1 MSHHGGNCPHACEK
15 VQMNTPICDFVAA
28 YAQKNGLRLHMPGHK
43 GNSLLGFEALDVT
56 EIAGADSL
64 YEADGIIRESE
75 ENASLLFGCPTLYST
90 EGSSQCIRA
99 MVYLIALHAKM
110 EGRAPV
116 IWAAR
121 NAHKVLLSALA
132 LTDTEVVW
140 LYDRQTP
147 SYLSCRI
154 DPDELDAKLKK
165 AEEKPT
171 AVYVTSPDYL
181 GTLCDIKA
189 LSAVCRKHGV
199 LLAVDNAHGAYL
211 RFLKESLHPM
221 DAGADLCCDS
231 AHKTL
236 PVLTG
241 GAYLHLANHLP
252 SLLKKNA
259 KQALALFG
267 STSPSYLILQSLDA
281 ANRYLFEN
289 SACYAQAADAVAGI
303 TSKLIAHGYTV
314 MGDEPLKLT
323 LSTKPYGWRGEE
335 FADRLRDANLECEF
349 SDPDYVCLMLTP
361 QNSDGDIEKIKNAF
375 LKAEKKN
382 SINTLPPSITK
393 PQKYCSPK
401 EALFSLSEKLP
412 IEKCEGRVLSAVT
425 VSCPPAVPVLV
436 SGEIVDEG
444 SLEVMRYYGMTEL
457 EVLRVES

>member
-1 MSHHGGNCPHACEK
+1 
-15 VQMNTPICDFVAA
+15 MNTPICDFVAA

-43 GNSLLGFEALDVT
+43 GTSLLGFEALDVT

-349 SDPDYVCLMLTP
+349 SDPDFVVLMVSPSLSEQDLRRVEQILLT
-361 QNSDGDIEKIKNAF
+361 IERRTPI
-375 LKAEKKN
+375 LE
-382 SINTLPPSITK
+382 PPPRFST
-393 PQKYCSPK
+393 PSCELSVRQ
-401 EALFSLSEKLP
+401 ALFSPSEE
-412 IEKCEGRVLSAVT
+412 ISSQDAIGRILAHASVG
-425 VSCPPAVPVLV
+425 CPPAVPIVV
-436 SGEIVDEG
+436 CGEVIDHAAIEAF
-444 SLEVMRYYGMTEL
+444 EYYGIRSC
-457 EVLRVES
+457 RVIQKT